1 MKLFNWVQFA
11 WNLSTFDDVDLHLP
25 AHYQIAPA
33 KKDDEKEVRK
43 VFATAFLLDPTWN
56 PAIRETMQTIQPWL
70 DRAFASEA
78 PTCLVLRHGLRII
91 GAVALSTDPNADNHL
106 APGPSV
112 LMEYRNRGF
121 GTALLKASLKVLH
134 DGGVAR
140 ALTITRPNAPVTRFL
155 YPKFGGIALDAK
167 PADLLAA

>member
-1 MKLFNWVQFA
+1 MKLLNWVQFG
-11 WNLSTFDDVDLHLP
+11 WDLSAAHDFDLSLP
-25 AHYQIAPA
+25 AHYKIAPA
-33 KKDDEKEVRK
+33 AKNNEKEVRK

-70 DRAFASEA
+70 DRAFASET

-91 GAVALSTDPNADNHL
+91 GAVALSIDSTADNHL

-121 GTALLKASLKVLH
+121 GTALLKASLKTLR
-134 DGGVAR
+134 DGGVTR
-140 ALTITRPNAPVTRFL
+140 ALAITPAKAPVTRFL
-155 YPKFGGIALDAK
+155 YPKFGGTPIDPK